1 MILRTAI
8 PVLLLLFVSSP
19 LESYG
24 VLESVDAR
32 AHDRPHDH
40 HDGHHHH
47 EAPHGGTLISLGDH
61 VLHLELLLESERGQ
75 LVAWVLDGE
84 AERAI
89 RTEQAELSLTVL
101 PTGETEPFE
110 LTMRAMANVLTGE
123 TVGDTSEFRGSSE
136 GLVGVASFSGT
147 LDSLTARGVTFR
159 GVDLAYPGD
168 ER

>member
-1 MILRTAI
+1 VILRAGI
-8 PVLLLLFVSSP
+8 LVLLLSIVSSP
-19 LESYG
+19 LEKFG
-24 VLESVDAR
+24 VLESADVR

-40 HDGHHHH
+40 RDGHHHH
-47 EAPHGGTLISLGDH
+47 EAPHGGTLISLGNH

-75 LVAWVLDGE
+75 LVAWILDGE
-84 AERAI
+84 AERGI
-89 RTEQAELSLTVL
+89 RTEQTELTLTVL

-110 LTMRAMANVLTGE
+110 LTMRAVANALTGE
-123 TVGDTSEFRGSSE
+123 TVGDTSEFHGSSE

-159 GVDLAYPGD
+159 GVDLSYPGD